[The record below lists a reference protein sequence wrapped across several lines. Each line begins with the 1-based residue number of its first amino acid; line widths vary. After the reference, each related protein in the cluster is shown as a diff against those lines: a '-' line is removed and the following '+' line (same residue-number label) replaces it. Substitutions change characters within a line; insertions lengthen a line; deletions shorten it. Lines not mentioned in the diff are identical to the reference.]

1 MPRRNK
7 ERKKIILGLTG
18 SFGSGKT
25 TVARIFSSLGAQVLD
40 ADRIAHSCI
49 LPGTQAYRKII
60 NIFGTNILK
69 KNGSINRKK
78 LAGIVFHNGSLL
90 EKLNKIIHPQVISAI
105 KNQIKLSKKKLIVL
119 DVPLL
124 IESGLD
130 RIVDKVVVVKAS
142 TAMQVRRVK
151 NRSSLNKKQVLK
163 RIKFQ
168 IPLRVKARLADFVID
183 NSGTIEK
190 TRRQVGKIMEKLT
203 PRAIK

>member
-1 MPRRNK
+1 
-7 ERKKIILGLTG
+7 
-18 SFGSGKT
+18 
-25 TVARIFSSLGAQVLD
+25 
-40 ADRIAHSCI
+40 
-49 LPGTQAYRKII
+49 
-60 NIFGTNILK
+60 
-69 KNGSINRKK
+69 
-78 LAGIVFHNGSLL
+78 
-90 EKLNKIIHPQVISAI
+90 
-105 KNQIKLSKKKLIVL
+105 
-119 DVPLL
+119 VPLL